1 MYSSRSTRSGKTLE
15 EDLESLYT
23 SRPIDVSERP
33 TPRYSKSNHTPAYT
47 HKQVPPL
54 KIPLSIPSTVR
65 ECPTDDYDEHSP
77 ARREYSTTPHLPTP
91 HLPTPHLPTPHS
103 STPHLP
109 TPHSSTYTPT
119 HLVEKKKHNYVVPA
133 KYPGDEPISPICF
146 VPTKGAMTAKTHNSK
161 VTAIHGDASSFKY
174 DKQKG
179 KVHVMISGN
188 AKTRF
193 QTEDFEFVLEV
204 GKSQS

>member
-1 MYSSRSTRSGKTLE
+1 MYTSRSNFSGKTLE

-23 SRPIDVSERP
+23 SRPIDASERP
-33 TPRYSKSNHTPAYT
+33 TPRYSKPTKMHNR
-47 HKQVPPL
+47 VPP
-54 KIPLSIPSTVR
+54 ISIPSTVR
-65 ECPTDDYDEHSP
+65 KCPTNDDDDSP
-77 ARREYSTTPHLPTP
+77 ARDSYS
-91 HLPTPHLPTPHS
+91 
-103 STPHLP
+103 
-109 TPHSSTYTPT
+109 PT
-119 HLVEKKKHNYVVPA
+119 HSPRYSPKCSPRCSVPTQLVEKKKHNYVVPS
-133 KYPGDEPISPICF
+133 KHLDDEPISPIYF
-146 VPTKGAMTAKTHNSK
+146 VPKKGAMTAKTHNSK

-204 GKSQS
+204 GNQ

>member
-1 MYSSRSTRSGKTLE
+1 MYSSRSNRSGKTLE

-23 SRPIDVSERP
+23 SRPIDASERP
-33 TPRYSKSNHTPAYT
+33 TPRYSKSNHV
-47 HKQVPPL
+47 HNSVPPL
-54 KIPLSIPSTVR
+54 KMPLSIPSTVR
-65 ECPTDDYDEHSP
+65 ECPVDDYDDHS
-77 ARREYSTTPHLPTP
+77 
-91 HLPTPHLPTPHS
+91 
-103 STPHLP
+103 
-109 TPHSSTYTPT
+109 PT

>member
-1 MYSSRSTRSGKTLE
+1 MYTSRSNLSGKTLE

-23 SRPIDVSERP
+23 SRPIDASERS
-33 TPRYSKSNHTPAYT
+33 TPRYSKPTKMHNR
-47 HKQVPPL
+47 VPPIN
-54 KIPLSIPSTVR
+54 IPISIPSTVR
-65 ECPTDDYDEHSP
+65 KCPTNDDDDSP
-77 ARREYSTTPHLPTP
+77 ARDSYSPRCSVPTQ
-91 HLPTPHLPTPHS
+91 
-103 STPHLP
+103 
-109 TPHSSTYTPT
+109 
-119 HLVEKKKHNYVVPA
+119 LVEKKKHNYVVPA
-133 KYPGDEPISPICF
+133 KHPDDEPISPIYF
-146 VPTKGAMTAKTHNSK
+146 VPKKGAMTAKTHNSK

-204 GKSQS
+204 GNQ

>member
-1 MYSSRSTRSGKTLE
+1 MYSSRSNRSGKTLE

-23 SRPIDVSERP
+23 SRPIDASERP

-65 ECPTDDYDEHSP
+65 ECPTDDYDDHSP
-77 ARREYSTTPHLPTP
+77 AHTDYIPT
-91 HLPTPHLPTPHS
+91 H
-103 STPHLP
+103 
-109 TPHSSTYTPT
+109 T

-179 KVHVMISGN
+179 KVHVMITGN

-204 GKSQS
+204 GKPKS